1 MYLWD
6 IILLEDLRK
15 PCPSSLKTI
24 TQVNSFWKYSNW
36 KENGNFE
43 HWCKSLGG
51 KFTRFNYGAEGNV
64 EHYGTETAPEYNLKL
79 VTAPVYLFYGVTD
92 GVATPEV
99 GSLSFDMLITFLEKK
114 NNDVILNVLIT
125 VDNIWNILWRCIGCK
140 LAVVQSG

>member
-1 MYLWD
+1 M
-6 IILLEDLRK
+6 
-15 PCPSSLKTI
+15 
-24 TQVNSFWKYSNW
+24 
-36 KENGNFE
+36 
-43 HWCKSLGG
+43 
-51 KFTRFNYGAEGNV
+51 

-125 VDNIWNILWRCIGCK
+125 VDNIWNIL
-140 LAVVQSG
+140 